1 VAPELRSGTGADN
14 TMEIRLPSREENVGV
29 VRVAVAAFASG
40 LPFTLPELEE
50 LRVAVSE
57 AAGNVVLHAYPGEA
71 GEMVVRARIADGA
84 LTVEVSDSGR
94 GIADVAA
101 ARRPEF
107 TTSTDPE
114 HLGLGFTF
122 MEQFSDTLEVDSAP
136 GRGTRVRMTKRPHG
150 SAGSS
155 AAAGA
160 PQAPQTPAGG

>member
-1 VAPELRSGTGADN
+1 MEPEGLGAAGLPPEGPADNVMELR
-14 TMEIRLPSREENVGV
+14 LPARQENVGV

-57 AAGNVVLHAYPGEA
+57 AAGNVVLHAYGYPEEAAGGEIA
-71 GEMVVRARIADGA
+71 VRARIAGGA
-84 LTVEVSDSGR
+84 LTVEVADTGR

-107 TTSTDPE
+107 TTSSDPE

-122 MEQFSDTLEVDSAP
+122 MEQFTDALEVESAP

-150 SAGSS
+150 
-155 AAAGA
+155 GA
-160 PQAPQTPAGG
+160 